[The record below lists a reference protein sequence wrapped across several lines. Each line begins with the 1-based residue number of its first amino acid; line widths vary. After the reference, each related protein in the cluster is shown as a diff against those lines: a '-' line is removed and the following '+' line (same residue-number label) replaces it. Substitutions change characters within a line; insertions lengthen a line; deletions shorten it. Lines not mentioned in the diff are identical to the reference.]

1 MLMTPVTTKPSW
13 VNLVEIFANLGL
25 VGLQAGG
32 VVPVGTSALA
42 TALEQTI
49 APLLSGRANTTQ
61 EILAGF
67 GAANAALNLIKGKV
81 KDPQLL
87 SNIQSQITAVGD
99 ASATFLASETGT
111 PDLATLAVPI
121 PTV

>member
-1 MLMTPVTTKPSW
+1 MSTTPVTPQPSW
-13 VNLVEIFANLGL
+13 VNLIEIFANLGL

-42 TALEQTI
+42 TAIEQTI
-49 APLLSGRANTTQ
+49 APLLSGKANTTQ

-67 GAANAALNLIKGKV
+67 GAANAALHLIKAKTAN
-81 KDPQLL
+81 KQLI
-87 SNIQSQITAVGD
+87 SNIESQITAVGD
-99 ASATFLASETGT
+99 ASAKFLASETGT
-111 PDLATLAVPI
+111 PDLATLAIPI

>member
-1 MLMTPVTTKPSW
+1 MSTTPVTPQPSW
-13 VNLVEIFANLGL
+13 ANLIEIFANLGL

-42 TALEQTI
+42 TAIEQTI
-49 APLLSGRANTTQ
+49 APLLSGKANTTQ

-67 GAANAALNLIKGKV
+67 GAANAALHLIKAKTAN
-81 KDPQLL
+81 KQLI
-87 SNIQSQITAVGD
+87 SNVESQITAVGD